1 MIKNYFLTAW
11 RSLWKNRTFSLLN
24 ISGLAIGISCAAFI
38 FLWVEDEVTYN
49 SYFTSNNHLYKVM
62 DNQEYDGKL
71 YSFSSMPG
79 PFAKAAKEEIP
90 GIKKIARTTWGD
102 RSLFSFGEKSVYSN
116 GMYVDADFLT
126 MFNYQFIQGNAAS
139 AFSQLYSLVVTASMA
154 KKYFNTTDVIGR
166 RLKMENKQDYTIAA
180 VVNDLPVN
188 NQFSNQEWFAPFEVF
203 EKQNDWLK
211 TWGNNGIQNF
221 AELEPAADVAAV
233 NKKMY
238 GFIKA
243 KDKDAAA
250 MPFLFSVKD
259 WRLRNNFTDG
269 KQSGGRIKI
278 VNLFT
283 VIAWI
288 ILIIACINF
297 MNLSTAKSGP
307 RAKEVGVRKV
317 MGSGKSMLV
326 WQFICEAILMSFIGV
341 AISIL
346 IVALLLPAFNGLVE
360 KQLSLGLLQPIH
372 LISLVAIGL
381 LCGFIAG
388 SYPAFYLSSF
398 QPLAVL
404 KGMKLNTGGAGFIRK
419 GLVITQFVISV
430 TLIICTIIIYQ
441 QVMHTKNRELGM
453 NKDNLITLNQ
463 QIISTTQGGDVGLH
477 FNNIKN
483 DLIQTGVVENAALNS
498 NDAFSVGSNSSAFS
512 WKGKDA
518 SKNPLI
524 SMDFA
529 TPSYINTMGMQV
541 IAGRD
546 FHQDGF
552 GDSNTVVINETLAKM
567 IKPKAADAV
576 GQLIERE
583 SSNLE
588 IVGVIKDN
596 VYNGVY
602 GSISP
607 LIIFNDAKAANTS
620 ILMVRFKPQDDYKA
634 ALAKVESVL
643 KKYSPSYPFEYKFAS
658 ESFKQLFANE
668 NLVGKLAGLFA
679 VLAIFISCLG
689 LFGLSAYSAERRIKE
704 IGIRKVLGASVQS
717 LSSMLSKEFVKLVA
731 VSCLLAFPLAWYFMH
746 DWLKDYEYKIAI
758 SWWMFVLPAALAM
771 LITILTVSFQ
781 ATKAA
786 LMNPVKSLKSAP

>member
-11 RSLWKNRTFSLLN
+11 RSLCKNRTFSLLN
-24 ISGLAIGISCAAFI
+24 ISGLAIGISCATLI
-38 FLWVEDEVTYN
+38 FLWVEDERNYN
-49 SYFTSNNHLYKVM
+49 NYFTNQDHLYQVM
-62 DNQEYDGKL
+62 DNQQFDGKT
-71 YSFSSMPG
+71 YTFSSLPG
-79 PFAKAAKEEIP
+79 PFAKAAKAEIP
-90 GIKKIARTTWGD
+90 GIKNIARTNWGS
-102 RSLFSFGEKSVYSN
+102 RVLFNDGEKGVLAN
-116 GMYVDADFLT
+116 GIYADAAFLT
-126 MFNYQFIQGNAAS
+126 MFNYQFIQGNAAT
-139 AFSQLYSLVVTASMA
+139 AFSQLYSLVVTESMA
-154 KKYFNTTDVIGR
+154 KKYFNTTDVAGR
-166 RLKMENKQDYTIAA
+166 RLKMENKQEFIITA
-180 VVNDLPVN
+180 VVKDLPVN
-188 NQFSNQEWFAPFEVF
+188 NRFSNQEWFAPFEIF
-203 EKQNDWLK
+203 EKQNDWLT

-221 AELEPAADVAAV
+221 AELEPTADVAAV

-238 GFIKA
+238 GFVKA

-259 WRLRNNFTDG
+259 WRLRNSFVDG
-269 KQSGGRIKI
+269 KQSGGKIEI

-317 MGSGKSMLV
+317 LGSGKSMLV
-326 WQFICEAILMSFIGV
+326 WQFICEAILISFMGV
-341 AISIL
+341 MVAVF
-346 IVALLLPAFNGLVE
+346 IVALLLPAFNLLVE
-360 KQLSLGLLQPIH
+360 KKLSLGLLQPLH
-372 LISLVAIGL
+372 LISLIVIGL

-404 KGMKLNTGGAGFIRK
+404 KGMKLKTGGAGFIRK

-430 TLIICTIIIYQ
+430 ALIICTIIIYQ

-453 NKDNLITLNQ
+453 NKDNLITINQ
-463 QIISTTQGGDVGLH
+463 QLISTAQKGDMGLH
-477 FNNIKN
+477 FANIKN
-483 DLIQTGVVENAALNS
+483 DLLQTGVVENAALNS
-498 NDAFSVGSNSSAFS
+498 NDAFSVGSNSSYFN

-518 SKNPLI
+518 TKNVLI
-524 SMDFA
+524 SMDWA
-529 TPSYINTMGMQV
+529 TPTYINTMGMRV
-541 IAGRD
+541 LAGRD
-546 FHQDGF
+546 FHPDGF

-567 IKPKAADAV
+567 IKSKPLEAV
-576 GQLIERE
+576 GELIERD

-602 GSISP
+602 GGVAP
-607 LIIFNDAKAANTS
+607 LIIFNDVKAANTNT
-620 ILMVRFKPQDDYKA
+620 LMIRFKPQQDFTT
-634 ALAKVESVL
+634 ALAKVETVIKSYD
-643 KKYSPSYPFEYKFAS
+643 KTYPFEYQLAS
-658 ESFKQLFANE
+658 ESFKELFANE
-668 NLVGKLAGLFA
+668 NLVGNLAGLFA

-704 IGIRKVLGASVQS
+704 IGVRKVLGASVQS
-717 LSSMLSKEFVKLVA
+717 LSAMLSKEFIRLVGI
-731 VSCLLAFPLAWYFMH
+731 SCLLAFPLAWYCMKM
-746 DWLKDYEYKIAI
+746 WLNDYEYKITI
-758 SWWMFVLPAALAM
+758 SWWMFVLPALLAM

-786 LMNPVKSLKSAP
+786 LMNPVKSLKSE

>member
-11 RSLWKNRTFSLLN
+11 RNLWKNRTFSLLN
-24 ISGLAIGISCAAFI
+24 ISGLAVGISCAALI
-38 FLWVEDEVTYN
+38 FLWVEDERTFN
-49 SYFTSNNHLYKVM
+49 NYFTNQDHLYQVM
-62 DNQEYDGKL
+62 DNQQYDGKTYTFASL
-71 YSFSSMPG
+71 PG

-90 GIKKIARTTWGD
+90 GIKNIARTNWGS
-102 RSLFSFGEKSVYSN
+102 RVLFNYGEKSVYAN
-116 GMYVDADFLT
+116 GFYADASFLT
-126 MFNYQFIQGNAAS
+126 IFNYEFIQGNAAS

-154 KKYFNTTDVIGR
+154 KKYFNTTDVVGR
-166 RLKMENKQDYTIAA
+166 RLKMENKQDYTITA
-180 VVNDLPVN
+180 VVKDFPVN
-188 NQFSNQEWFAPFEVF
+188 NRFSNQEWLAPFEIY
-203 EKQNDWLK
+203 EKQNDWLT

-221 AELEPAADVAAV
+221 VELEATADVAAV

-259 WRLRNNFTDG
+259 WRLRNNFIDG
-269 KQSGGRIKI
+269 KQSGGKIKI

-341 AISIL
+341 AVAVV
-346 IVALLLPAFNGLVE
+346 IVALLLPAFNLLVE
-360 KQLSLGLLQPIH
+360 KQLSIGLLKPLH
-372 LISLVAIGL
+372 LLSLLFIGL

-404 KGMKLNTGGAGFIRK
+404 KGMKLKTGGAGFIRK

-430 TLIICTIIIYQ
+430 ALIICTIIIYQ

-463 QIISTTQGGDVGLH
+463 QLVSTVQKGDMGLH
-477 FNNIKN
+477 FANIKN
-483 DLIQTGVVENAALNS
+483 DLLQTGVVENAALNS
-498 NDAFSVGSNSSAFS
+498 NDAFSVGSNSSNFN
-512 WKGKDA
+512 WKGKEA
-518 SKNPLI
+518 TKNVLI
-524 SMDFA
+524 SMDWA
-529 TPSYINTMGMQV
+529 TPTYISTMGMQV

-546 FHQDGF
+546 FHHDGF
-552 GDSNTVVINETLAKM
+552 ADSNSVVINETLAKM
-567 IKPKAADAV
+567 IKNKPSAAV
-576 GQLIERE
+576 GELIERDG
-583 SSNLE
+583 SNFE
-588 IVGVIKDN
+588 VVGVVKDYVYNN
-596 VYNGVY
+596 VYGGV
-602 GSISP
+602 SP
-607 LIIFNDAKAANTS
+607 LVILNDARAANTNT
-620 ILMVRFKPQDDYKA
+620 LMIRFKPQQDYKS
-634 ALAKVESVL
+634 ALAKVETVIKS
-643 KKYSPSYPFEYKFAS
+643 YSPSYPFEYKLAS
-658 ESFKQLFANE
+658 ESFKELFTNE
-668 NLVGKLAGLFA
+668 NLIGKLAGLFA

-717 LSSMLSKEFVKLVA
+717 LSSMLSKEFIRLVG
-731 VSCLLAFPLAWYFMH
+731 VSCLLAFPLAWYCMNM
-746 DWLKDYEYKIAI
+746 WLKDYEYKIAI
-758 SWWMFVLPAALAM
+758 SWWMFVLPALLAM

-786 LMNPVKSLKSAP
+786 LMNPVKSLKSE